1 MRVALIAPDPGHP
14 LLAATAELL
23 AAEHTVLPL
32 DPAAGA
38 AGAGGATPDV
48 CLLKARTPAALELA
62 RELER
67 RGCVVLNS
75 AAATERCQ
83 DRITMA
89 EVARAA
95 GLPFA
100 GTRAFA
106 TLADLVT
113 WAAERPDRP
122 LVVKSRRSRKHDLVA
137 RVDGSDGLRALAPTW
152 GQEPVVVQD
161 FAPNNG
167 WDHKL
172 WVVGAQVFAGL
183 RRSELA
189 PDAREPAAT
198 RDGPPPRWA
207 ESALRVGEVF
217 GLEIYGVDVIETVE
231 GTPLIVDVNAFP
243 GIRGQAGAPP
253 ALADLVLRR
262 ARAT

>member
-1 MRVALIAPDPGHP
+1 MRVALIAPDPRHP

-23 AAEHTVLPL
+23 AAEHTVLSL

-38 AGAGGATPDV
+38 AGAPGATPDV

-67 RGCVVLNS
+67 RGSVVLNS

-83 DRITMA
+83 DRIAMA
-89 EVARAA
+89 ELARAA

-100 GTRAFA
+100 ATRAF
-106 TLADLVT
+106 TSLTDLVSS
-113 WAAERPDRP
+113 AAGRPERP

-137 RVDGSDGLRALAPTW
+137 RVDGSEGLRALEPAW

-172 WVVGAQVFAGL
+172 WVVGDRVFAGL

-189 PDAREPAAT
+189 TGTQGPTAM
-198 RDGPPPRWA
+198 RDELPPRWK

-217 GLEIYGVDVIETVE
+217 DLEVYGVDVIETVD

-253 ALADLVLRR
+253 ALADLILRR